1 VKTILVVED
10 EEAIRWRILS
20 VLAEAGGYEILCAVS
35 HADGRLM
42 GIGFPREIDLLLSN
56 VILDGGKLGSGL
68 AAEIKLRRPRMGVI
82 LIDGKGCGHL
92 DILQRACQGWE
103 AVENPFMG
111 DELITRIRAEI
122 GGGMTA
128 GG

>member
-1 VKTILVVED
+1 MHKVLRSLIGGMLV
-10 EEAIRWRILS
+10 A
-20 VLAEAGGYEILCAVS
+20 VLVQSPALMAAPPAV
-35 HADGRLM
+35 
-42 GIGFPREIDLLLSN
+42 
-56 VILDGGKLGSGL
+56 GS
-68 AAEIKLRRPRMGVI
+68 APAMGVI

-92 DILQRACQGWE
+92 DILHRACQGWE

-111 DELITRIRAEI
+111 DELITRIRAEL